1 MNKNIEL
8 AKKLKAL
15 SDRGIGGE
23 KVNAQ
28 KLLDDLLKKHN
39 LSIEDIENEKI
50 DDYYFSPKEKDEQLL
65 YQITK
70 RVNSEIKCYKIP
82 QKKVKEY
89 ALKGNFIIS
98 CTLSE
103 SIEIE
108 AMFDIYKKHL
118 EKELEIFWYAFCKA
132 NNLLIQ
138 TNEKREFSSLSSE
151 EVENITRSYAMANN
165 IKAETYRKQLADKN
179 K

>member
-15 SDRGIGGE
+15 ADRGIDGE
-23 KVNAQ
+23 KINAQ
-28 KLLDDLLKKHN
+28 KFLDDMLKKHN

-50 DDYYFSPKEKDEQLL
+50 DDYYFSPKEEDEKLL

-70 RVNSEIKCYKIP
+70 RVNPEIKCYKIP

-89 ALKGNFIIS
+89 ALNGNFIIS
-98 CTLSE
+98 CILSE
-103 SIEIE
+103 YIEIE
-108 AMFDIYKKHL
+108 AMFDIYKKHF
-118 EKELEIFWYAFCKA
+118 EKEFEIFWYAFCKA
-132 NNLLIQ
+132 NDLLIQ
-138 TNEKREFSSLSSE
+138 TKEKRELSSLDPE
-151 EVENITRSYAMANN
+151 ELEKVTRSYAMAKN
-165 IKAETYRKQLADKN
+165 IKAETYRKQLANKN